1 MGLLNRVQLIDDAM
15 DLAKSGDVDY
25 SLPLGIIQYVK
36 RETQYLPWRAALAG
50 IGQLDRLLQGSALY
64 GPFKVGNCLYLL
76 LYHDRTFQRFF
87 MLVGKRQTSQAQ
99 SHPVN
104 GQIPVFRSIYVKT
117 FKLRTYHSCKVSQL
131 RSAMRDIFLFQSYVR
146 GLLGPIYNETSRR
159 ELEQTPKNLHSI
171 KLKSLVASW
180 ACKLNFGD
188 CRAEATH
195 LFRQWMS
202 SPNPDEDNPYVW
214 LYTLLLFST
223 SLVY

>member
-87 MLVGKRQTSQAQ
+87 MLVGKRQTSQSESHQTKLKVKSQFFAQ
-99 SHPVN
+99 RL
-104 GQIPVFRSIYVKT
+104 GI
-117 FKLRTYHSCKVSQL
+117 LRTTAVKLVS
-131 RSAMRDIFLFQSYVR
+131 
-146 GLLGPIYNETSRR
+146 
-159 ELEQTPKNLHSI
+159 
-171 KLKSLVASW
+171 
-180 ACKLNFGD
+180 
-188 CRAEATH
+188 
-195 LFRQWMS
+195 
-202 SPNPDEDNPYVW
+202 
-214 LYTLLLFST
+214 
-223 SLVY
+223 